1 MDSYFKCFFF
11 QTGAGAAEHL
21 ARKGASVVLVG
32 RNEGKLNE
40 VCERIKC
47 AGSPAP
53 LVIVADVTVDAQRII
68 TETINHFGRL
78 DVLINNAGIQSHNTI
93 ESIEL
98 TEYDRIMNVNVR
110 SVIELTKLA
119 VPHLEK
125 TKGNI
130 LNVSSACGLRVKP
143 NLFAYCV
150 SKSAVNQL
158 TKSAALDLAPKGIR
172 CNSINPVVIK
182 TSIFETG
189 FGMSST
195 EVEEFYAKH
204 SALYPL
210 QRYTLKSI
218 FRILWHAHSSC
229 DVSSAIFSLFCIEL
243 VK

>member
-1 MDSYFKCFFF
+1 MFIALVRGINSYFECYL
-11 QTGAGAAEHL
+11 QTGAAAAEHL
-21 ARKGASVVLVG
+21 ARKGASVALVS

-40 VCERIKC
+40 VCERIKS
-47 AGSPAP
+47 AGSPTP

-68 TETINHFGRL
+68 SETINHFGRL

-93 ESIEL
+93 ETIDL
-98 TEYDRIMNVNVR
+98 TEYDRIMNTNVR

-119 VPHLEK
+119 VPYLER

-130 LNVSSACGLRVKP
+130 LNISSACGLRVKP

-189 FGMSST
+189 FGMSSK

-210 QRYTLKSI
+210 QRYTFKFI
-218 FRILWHAHSSC
+218 FRYLS
-229 DVSSAIFSLFCIEL
+229 F
-243 VK
+243 